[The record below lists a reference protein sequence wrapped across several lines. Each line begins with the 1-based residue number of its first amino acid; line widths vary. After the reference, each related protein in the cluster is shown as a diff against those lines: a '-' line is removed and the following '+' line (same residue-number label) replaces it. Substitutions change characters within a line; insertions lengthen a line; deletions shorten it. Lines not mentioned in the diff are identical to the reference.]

1 MEFAIEPELAGGYAG
16 IKTNGFWQVG
26 HGTVC
31 PVPSAGYSIDCPQCG
46 HTHFRKSLIDSLV
59 EIQTPIAPIVHP
71 KMKTGKEFPSAFTLL
86 VGVEV
91 TRLISI
97 LDSTHHLT
105 QTLSPNSVGGEG
117 DAFAYS
123 LTGAALVSYALREMF
138 MVPIQKNRINADW
151 GNGRS
156 GDRIRAKKEGNPFG
170 SPNRNCE
177 KL

>member
-1 MEFAIEPELAGGYAG
+1 M
-16 IKTNGFWQVG
+16 
-26 HGTVC
+26 
-31 PVPSAGYSIDCPQCG
+31 
-46 HTHFRKSLIDSLV
+46 
-59 EIQTPIAPIVHP
+59 
-71 KMKTGKEFPSAFTLL
+71 
-86 VGVEV
+86 